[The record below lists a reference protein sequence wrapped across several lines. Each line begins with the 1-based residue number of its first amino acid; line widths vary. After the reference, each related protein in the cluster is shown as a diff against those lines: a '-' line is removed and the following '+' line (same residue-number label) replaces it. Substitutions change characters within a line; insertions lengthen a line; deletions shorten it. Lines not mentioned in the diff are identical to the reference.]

1 MLGLVISFNTPK
13 VKTYPKINPI
23 FHWWLIKS
31 PLNLITSPHCQL
43 TPIKK
48 IVIWAKLR
56 SRKYS
61 ISTYNLYARNI
72 YNYRNLFRE
81 NDSSQLPFMSML
93 RNSSKQNKKKNYKT
107 IIEPFSVSEKP
118 TINVLTKK
126 KTSDLNGKNSRLSD
140 VYYRWHNKSGMKNRQ
155 STNF

>member
-1 MLGLVISFNTPK
+1 M
-13 VKTYPKINPI
+13 
-23 FHWWLIKS
+23 
-31 PLNLITSPHCQL
+31 
-43 TPIKK
+43 
-48 IVIWAKLR
+48 KL
-56 SRKYS
+56 K
-61 ISTYNLYARNI
+61 
-72 YNYRNLFRE
+72 
-81 NDSSQLPFMSML
+81 M
-93 RNSSKQNKKKNYKT
+93 KNYKT